1 MEKTVLSGN
10 GTPFGM
16 LANIIVQKKLFSM
29 VAGRWCRKKKKKVI
43 FFVLVAKDCWLE
55 DGAGDGL
62 KV

>member
-1 MEKTVLSGN
+1 MEVNPCWHAGSYNSSEQALFN
-10 GTPFGM
+10 GIGCWKM
-16 LANIIVQKKLFSM
+16 VQEEEGGL
-29 VAGRWCRKKKKKVI
+29 KVI